1 MNEIVN
7 KCLLKGNKFVPE
19 GHLKQPRFTYSARG
33 PFTKNKKDFKNLKKQ
48 EIQNTFTKMSW
59 IMLLFNMI

>member
-1 MNEIVN
+1 M
-7 KCLLKGNKFVPE
+7 PE

-33 PFTKNKKDFKNLKKQ
+33 PFTKNKIELKNLKKQ
-48 EIQNTFTKMSW
+48 ETQNTFTKMSW